1 MDLALL
7 LLRIVVGL
15 LVAGHGAQ
23 KLFGW
28 FGGHGL
34 AGFAGSLESM
44 RCRPARLW
52 AWLAGITE
60 FGGGVLFAMG
70 WLSPLGSIG
79 MASSMLTAI
88 ARVHWPK
95 VWATER
101 GFELPLTYL
110 VVALAVGISGPGAYS
125 LDAVLRTRLPAGLTA
140 VLVTVAKG
148 AGGHAP
154 AIPATGPPVN
164 RFVCQHNSPAPLF
177 PGTR

>member
-34 AGFAGSLESM
+34 A
-44 RCRPARLW
+44 
-52 AWLAGITE
+52 
-60 FGGGVLFAMG
+60 
-70 WLSPLGSIG
+70 G

-140 VLVTVAKG
+140 VLVTVALVG
-148 AGGHAP
+148 WIVGLTISATPP
-154 AIPATGPPVN
+154 AQPQ
-164 RFVCQHNSPAPLF
+164 R
-177 PGTR
+177 GT